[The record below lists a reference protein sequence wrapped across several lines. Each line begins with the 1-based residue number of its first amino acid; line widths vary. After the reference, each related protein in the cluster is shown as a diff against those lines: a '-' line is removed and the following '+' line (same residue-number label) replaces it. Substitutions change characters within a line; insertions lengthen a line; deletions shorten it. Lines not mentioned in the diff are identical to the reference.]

1 MQCVAPYITAAVP
14 SPSIPALL
22 KAFMHICNNDI
33 GASDEEEEDGIDL
46 CNCEFSLAYGMLS
59 QFCASV
65 AQGVSSIV
73 GQWVYLWVQSYICF
87 IDLTSTE

>member
-22 KAFMHICNNDI
+22 KSFMHICNNDI

-46 CNCEFSLAYGMLS
+46 CNCEFSLAYGTHAWLLDS
-59 QFCASV
+59 A
-65 AQGVSSIV
+65 IV
-73 GQWVYLWVQSYICF
+73 GDRGLG
-87 IDLTSTE
+87 L